1 MDLDIPVVEERLVRT
16 DLYGADEVFFTGSAA
31 EVTPVASVDDR
42 EIGGRGPITKAIQ
55 DRFFE
60 MTAGKLPEYSDW
72 LYEVK

>member
-1 MDLDIPVVEERLVRT
+1 M
-16 DLYGADEVFFTGSAA
+16 
-31 EVTPVASVDDR
+31 TPVAAVDDR
-42 EIGGRGPITKAIQ
+42 EIGGRGPITKALQ